1 MCLFS
6 SLFKSSLW
14 SDVIPTTPLGAIV
27 DKNLVSF
34 PIDGHTF
41 ATARVSNGWDSEREN
56 FSGEVG
62 ISLKMVRPRIK
73 HQTIFEVALIAKATD
88 HENARLG
95 NLGGSTALARRERPK
110 HIHLRGGDDWF
121 PEGLHTVKVLLDV

>member
-62 ISLKMVRPRIK
+62 IPLEMVRPGIK
-73 HQTIFEVALIAKATD
+73 H
-88 HENARLG
+88 
-95 NLGGSTALARRERPK
+95 
-110 HIHLRGGDDWF
+110 
-121 PEGLHTVKVLLDV
+121 